1 MADKGTMENH
11 IEDLILELQEA
22 RSDRDCWRRTAVVL
36 ALQLGKSEYALAEYQ
51 NQKAMR

>member
-1 MADKGTMENH
+1 MADERTMEEH
-11 IEDLILELQEA
+11 IEAVMLELQEA